1 MFSYR
6 LTHDVGSKQQTGTA
20 CMSEMEMM
28 LKGYGLTTAQIFYRL
43 PDHPALLQSYVWQ
56 NYDLAPDFPEMNDF
70 LKFWQ
75 EKLDGPLH
83 SVRYVHRK
91 LISATEWRAVKG
103 EIILH

>member
-1 MFSYR
+1 MLPLSG
-6 LTHDVGSKQQTGTA
+6 DVKTSSENKKWELL
-20 CMSEMEMM
+20 MSEMEMM
-28 LKGYGLTTAQIFYRL
+28 LKGYGLTTAQIFYHL

-56 NYDLAPDFPEMNDF
+56 NYDLAPDFPKMNDF

-83 SVRYVHRK
+83 SVRYVHRR
-91 LISATEWRAVKG
+91 LISAGEWRAVKG